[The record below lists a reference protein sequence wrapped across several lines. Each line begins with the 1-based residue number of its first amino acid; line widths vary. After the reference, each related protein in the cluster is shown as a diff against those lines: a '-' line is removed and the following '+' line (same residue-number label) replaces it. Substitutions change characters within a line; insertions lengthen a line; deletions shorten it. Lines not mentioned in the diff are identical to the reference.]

1 MSQGHP
7 LLKLEP
13 LIWFLFGQGILIG
26 SILLTAWLLVVGILH
41 PLGII
46 APEALAYERA
56 HMLASH
62 PIGRLV
68 LFGLLALPVWK
79 GAHHARHFFIDRGHA
94 ERDRVIGGLCY
105 VVASLL
111 SVAALVSVIR
121 L

>member
-7 LLKLEP
+7 LLKFEP

-26 SILLTAWLLVVGILH
+26 SMLMTGWLLVVGILN
-41 PLGII
+41 PLGI
-46 APEALAYERA
+46 APPEALAYERA

-68 LFGLLALPVWK
+68 LLGILVLPVWK
-79 GAHHARHFFIDRGHA
+79 GAHHVRHFFIDRGYADH
-94 ERDRVIGGLCY
+94 DSLIGGVCY
-105 VVASLL
+105 LVASLL
-111 SVAALVSVIR
+111 SVTALVAVVR